1 MASASFVEII
11 SHFAGYLQIFHDI
24 ARDRPH
30 YDETIA
36 PDRFGDYTTPRPNY
50 DHRFSPDDLATK
62 GGFVPELI
70 AEDVMDVF
78 RGRLPKLSRES
89 LSPDTDSFPP
99 ALNPKL
105 PVPTAGGGGGGSGEV
120 QIRVT
125 YQEGGEETQ
134 LTVHQHNFMND
145 NDTNLP
151 EEALAIVEPLIS
163 SLNDNAFTTLEN
175 LVASANAEIPTE
187 WWMTKTDGGAVEFI
201 SAHDAAW
208 AERDGTPDEHSVA
221 PGYYVNGELEER
233 PVEETP
239 PAKFDDVPD
248 TGHAVGQWASMGSNE
263 SINAAL
269 IADIGEGVR
278 TMMVMGD
285 YYKTDAMFQTNTIVD
300 EDEVHVSGGEGEPSV
315 TSGDNAVTNIADFVQ
330 YASIYADLPTFS
342 AGPNWIVDKVEGDY
356 YSVHAVTQTNYLSDN
371 DVATQVSANSHYNI
385 VAGHNQLGNVALV
398 VDGEIQYDL
407 IIIQGSY
414 HGMNVIFQNNILLNN
429 DNIVVSADGADPSQS
444 VNSGNN
450 SLSNEGT
457 IENYGG
463 YDFREMIPGLK
474 VINDLLAA
482 GATSIDPEL
491 GGLIAGHGG
500 PLRVLYVTGDYY
512 DINAVWQ
519 TNITSDVNVMY
530 QLQQEPS
537 ADLLALHPDADLTQS
552 VNTGDNQQSNDAAIV
567 DVNPDVIYVDGEVY
581 TDSVLVQ
588 AELVPVNQDNAVNA
602 DTDALVTELIAF
614 VDDSQDHDN
623 CGTSHVSL
631 TVQGDPIGSVL
642 H

>member
-24 ARDRPH
+24 ARDRLH
-30 YDETIA
+30 YDETLA

-50 DHRFSPDDLATK
+50 DHRFSPDDLDT
-62 GGFVPELI
+62 GRGFVPELI
-70 AEDVMDVF
+70 ADDVMDVF
-78 RGRLPKLSRES
+78 RGRLPKLSRDS

-105 PVPTAGGGGGGSGEV
+105 PTPPSGSGGGGSGEV

-125 YQEGGEETQ
+125 YREGGEETQ

-151 EEALAIVEPLIS
+151 QEALAIVEPVIS
-163 SLNDNAFTTLEN
+163 SLNDNAFTALEN
-175 LVASANAEIPTE
+175 LVTNANAEIPTG
-187 WWMTKTDGGAVEFI
+187 WWMTKTDSGAVEFV

-208 AERDGTPDEHSVA
+208 AERDATPDEHSVA
-221 PGYYVNGELEER
+221 PGYYVNGEFEER
-233 PVEETP
+233 PVEPTP
-239 PAKFDDVPD
+239 PAKFDEVPD
-248 TGHAVGQWASMGSNE
+248 TGQGIGQWASMGGNE

-285 YYKTDAMFQTNTIVD
+285 YYKTDAIFQTNTIVD
-300 EDEVHVSGGEGEPSV
+300 KDEVHVSGGEGEPSV
-315 TSGDNAVTNIADFVQ
+315 TSGENVVTNIADFVR
-330 YASIYADLPTFS
+330 YASIYADLPSFS

-356 YSVHAVTQTNYLSDN
+356 YSVHAVAQTNYLSDN
-371 DVATQVSANSHYNI
+371 DVATQVSASSHYNL
-385 VAGHNQLGNVALV
+385 VAGHNQLGNVTLI
-398 VDGEIQYDL
+398 VDGEIQYNL

-444 VNSGNN
+444 VNSGSN

-474 VINDLLAA
+474 VINDLMAA

-491 GGLIAGHGG
+491 GSLIAGHGG

-512 DINAVWQ
+512 DVNAVWQ
-519 TNITSDVNVMY
+519 TNITSDVNVIY

-537 ADLLALHPDADLTQS
+537 ADLLALHPDEDLTQS

-588 AELVPVNQDNAVNA
+588 AELVPANQDDAVNA

-623 CGTSHVSL
+623 CGASHVSL